1 MRRAPVSIEGLKPMT
16 FSLKAGIA
24 LVALSG
30 AAAVAGSA
38 TAADLG
44 GARGGSMKD
53 GGYMAPMPEIVKFP
67 DAPEWLTVAPVV
79 ISTPQLLD
87 VALVLVPMPVMF
99 RSPVPV
105 CETVPCPK

>member
-53 GGYMAPMPEIVKFP
+53 GGYMAPMPEIVRGAAGPCYFRA
-67 DAPEWLTVAPVV
+67 DVGYSFAQDPEML
-79 ISTPQLLD
+79 SR
-87 VALVLVPMPVMF
+87 F
-99 RSPVPV
+99 RSSP
-105 CETVPCPK
+105 